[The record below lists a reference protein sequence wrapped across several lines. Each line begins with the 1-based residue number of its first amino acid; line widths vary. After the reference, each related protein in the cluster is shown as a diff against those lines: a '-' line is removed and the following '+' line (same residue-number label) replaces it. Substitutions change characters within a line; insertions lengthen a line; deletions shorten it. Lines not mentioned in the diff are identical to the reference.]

1 MAVGTFAAIIHK
13 KEYLYV
19 AECNERGTVSQDER
33 EYDIEGWKP

>member
-1 MAVGTFAAIIHK
+1 MAVVTFAAIIHK

-19 AECNERGTVSQDER
+19 AECNRGTVSQDER